1 MKKRKIKEQGITLIA
16 LVVTIVVLLILAGV
30 SIAML
35 TGENG
40 IVTQAQRAKEDS
52 RGGEVKERVEMAANE
67 NRTIDYTNGNAEDKT
82 TKQEM
87 IEELSGE
94 GKLTDEEVETLQT
107 TNLIT
112 IGSIEIDFGILEGNG
127 TGGGTEEGG
136 KRYDN
141 DTTVTIGGE
150 EVSIPGGATISKIP
164 GEYEDVDEGV
174 VIYIIP
180 KDETPDWEADEDGD
194 GIKDVQE
201 KYDQFVWVPVP
212 NAVLDL
218 SSTFSTLDEAGIK
231 AEVQKEIDANR
242 YPMAIK
248 TNATDYIGVLYQFT
262 EEGGKV
268 KVEPL
273 TNDVN
278 GYSWTP
284 LSDDDCREPA
294 YLESSSYADG
304 SSYNNTEP
312 KVSQSL
318 LQQEFNIMADKVS
331 TQKGFW
337 VGRYETSNMASSNS
351 QDTTN
356 KVKIVRGTTSGINNV
371 DWYRMYAQQKAYRN
385 LAEISSSR
393 TSSMIWGSQWDQ
405 IMIWM
410 KEVKN
415 TVDTTRGQYY
425 ITNAVGMGNYGNI
438 SVVDDGYSSTS
449 APAETGC
456 FKTKNIYDLAGNV
469 YDWTLEASSTSS
481 RENRGSY
488 YKHTGSFYTKPSKR
502 SIGSPTDSVS
512 DIGSRSTLY

>member
-67 NRTIDYTNGNAEDKT
+67 NRTIDYTNGNAEDKI

-94 GKLTDEEVETLQT
+94 GKLTEEEVETLKT

-112 IGSIEIDFGILEGNG
+112 IGNIEIDFGILEGSG
-127 TGGGTEEGG
+127 TGGGTETGEGG

-180 KDETPDWEADEDGD
+180 KEETPDWEADEDGD

-212 NAVLDL
+212 NPVLDL

-248 TNATDYIGVLYQFT
+248 KNATDYIGVLYQFT

-284 LSDDDCREPA
+284 LSDEESREPA
-294 YLESSSYADG
+294 YLEESSLADG
-304 SSYNNTEP
+304 SSYNNTNP
-312 KVSQSL
+312 KISQSL
-318 LQQEFNIMADKVS
+318 LQQEFNTMVSKVS

-337 VGRYETSNMASSNS
+337 VGRYETSNMVSSNS

-356 KVKIVRGTTSGINNV
+356 KVTIVRGTTGGINNV

-410 KEVKN
+410 KEVENEAKN
-415 TVDTTRGQYY
+415 SFYVV
-425 ITNAVGMGNYGNI
+425 NSLGMGNYGTA
-438 SVVDDGYSSTS
+438 DDSDTSTS
-449 APAETGC
+449 APAPTGNSD
-456 FKTKNIYDLAGNV
+456 KYKVKNVFDLAGNV
-469 YDWTLEASSTSS
+469 DDWTLEASDTIY
-481 RENRGSY
+481 RITRRR
-488 YKHTGSFYTKPSKR
+488 PLL
-502 SIGSPTDSVS
+502 
-512 DIGSRSTLY
+512 LYQF

>member
-1 MKKRKIKEQGITLIA
+1 MKETKIKEQGITLIA

-67 NRTIDYTNGNAEDKT
+67 NRTIDYTNGNAEDKI

-94 GKLTDEEVETLQT
+94 GKLTEEEVETLKT

-112 IGSIEIDFGILEGNG
+112 IGNIEIDFGILEGS
-127 TGGGTEEGG
+127 GTETGEGG

-212 NAVLDL
+212 NPVLDL

-284 LSDDDCREPA
+284 LSDDGNREPA
-294 YLESSSYADG
+294 YLENSSWADG
-304 SSYNNTEP
+304 SSYNNTNP

-318 LQQEFNIMADKVS
+318 LQQEFNTMVSKVS

-337 VGRYETSNMASSNS
+337 VGRYETSNMYGGSNGNDNS

-356 KVKIVRGTTSGINNV
+356 KVKIVRGTTNGINNV

-410 KEVKN
+410 KEEENEDKN
-415 TVDTTRGQYY
+415 SFYVV
-425 ITNAVGMGNYGNI
+425 NALGMGNYETTDDSDTSTTSPAPTGN
-438 SVVDDGYSSTS
+438 SDEYKV
-449 APAETGC
+449 
-456 FKTKNIYDLAGNV
+456 KNVFDLAGNV
-469 YDWTLEASSTSS
+469 RDWTLEASSTIF
-481 RENRGSY
+481 RINRRRPLQRY
-488 YKHTGSFYTKPSKR
+488 RF
-502 SIGSPTDSVS
+502 
-512 DIGSRSTLY
+512 

>member
-1 MKKRKIKEQGITLIA
+1 MKETKIKEQGITLIA

-67 NRTIDYTNGNAEDKT
+67 NRTIDYTNGNAEDKI

-87 IEELSGE
+87 INELSGE
-94 GKLTDEEVETLQT
+94 GKLTDEEVETLKT

-112 IGSIEIDFGILEGNG
+112 IGNIEIDFGILEGSG
-127 TGGGTEEGG
+127 TGGGTETGEGG

-180 KDETPDWEADEDGD
+180 KEETPDWEADEDGD

-212 NAVLDL
+212 NPVLDL

-284 LSDDDCREPA
+284 LSDDNCREPA
-294 YLESSSYADG
+294 YLEDTDYTDG
-304 SSYNNTEP
+304 SSYNNTNP

-318 LQQEFNIMADKVS
+318 LQQEFNTMVSKVS

-337 VGRYETSNMASSNS
+337 VGRYETSNMYGGSDGHDNS

-410 KEVKN
+410 KEEENETKN
-415 TVDTTRGQYY
+415 SFYVV
-425 ITNAVGMGNYGNI
+425 NALGMGNYGTA
-438 SVVDDGYSSTS
+438 DDSDTS
-449 APAETGC
+449 PIDPAPTGNSD
-456 FKTKNIYDLAGNV
+456 KYKVKNVFDLAGNLF
-469 YDWTLEASSTSS
+469 DRTLEANDTDYRIS
-481 RENRGSY
+481 RRRLLLRY
-488 YKHTGSFYTKPSKR
+488 LF
-502 SIGSPTDSVS
+502 
-512 DIGSRSTLY
+512 

>member
-1 MKKRKIKEQGITLIA
+1 
-16 LVVTIVVLLILAGV
+16 
-30 SIAML
+30 ML

-67 NRTIDYTNGNAEDKT
+67 NRTIDYTNGNAEDKI

-94 GKLTDEEVETLQT
+94 GKLTEEEVETLQT

-112 IGSIEIDFGILEGNG
+112 IGNIEIDFGILEGSV
-127 TGGGTEEGG
+127 TGGGETGEGG

-218 SSTFSTLDEAGIK
+218 SSTFSTLDDAGIK

-268 KVEPL
+268 KVEA
-273 TNDVN
+273 DS
-278 GYSWTP
+278 SWTP
-284 LSDDDCREPA
+284 LSDDGNREPA
-294 YLESSSYADG
+294 YLEDTDYADG
-304 SSYNNTEP
+304 SSYNNTNP

-318 LQQEFNIMADKVS
+318 LQQEFNTMVSKVS
-331 TQKGFW
+331 AQKGFW
-337 VGRYETSNMASSNS
+337 VGRYETSNMYGGSNGHDNS

-356 KVKIVRGTTSGINNV
+356 KVKIVRGTTNGINNV

-410 KEVKN
+410 KEVENEAKN
-415 TVDTTRGQYY
+415 SFYVV
-425 ITNAVGMGNYGNI
+425 NALGMGNYGTA
-438 SVVDDGYSSTS
+438 DDLDTSTG
-449 APAETGC
+449 APATTGNSD
-456 FKTKNIYDLAGNV
+456 KYKVKNVFDLAGNV
-469 YDWTLEASSTSS
+469 LDWTLEANYTTSRLS
-481 RENRGSY
+481 RRRLLQQY
-488 YKHTGSFYTKPSKR
+488 LF
-502 SIGSPTDSVS
+502 
-512 DIGSRSTLY
+512 

>member
-67 NRTIDYTNGNAEDKT
+67 NRTIDYTNGNAEDKI

-94 GKLTDEEVETLQT
+94 GKLTDEEVETLKT

-112 IGSIEIDFGILEGNG
+112 IGNIEIDFGILEGNG
-127 TGGGTEEGG
+127 TGGGAETGEGG

-180 KDETPDWEADEDGD
+180 KEETPDWEADEDGD

-268 KVEPL
+268 KVEP
-273 TNDVN
+273 
-278 GYSWTP
+278 YSSWTP
-284 LSDDDCREPA
+284 LSYFGTREPA
-294 YLESSSYADG
+294 YLKDTNFADG
-304 SSYNNTEP
+304 SSNNNTEP

-318 LQQEFNIMADKVS
+318 LQQEFNTMVSKVS

-337 VGRYETSNMASSNS
+337 VGRYETSNMYGGSNGQDNS

-356 KVKIVRGTTSGINNV
+356 KVTIVRGTTNGTGSVN
-371 DWYRMYAQQKAYRN
+371 WYRMYAQQKVYRN
-385 LAEISSSR
+385 LTEISDTR

-410 KEVKN
+410 KEVENEDKN
-415 TVDTTRGQYY
+415 SFYVV
-425 ITNAVGMGNYGNI
+425 NALGMGNYGTT
-438 SVVDDGYSSTS
+438 DDSDDYL
-449 APAETGC
+449 APTGNSDNY
-456 FKTKNIYDLAGNV
+456 KVKNVFDLAGNV
-469 YDWTLEASSTSS
+469 FDTILEANFTSYRIS
-481 RENRGSY
+481 RR
-488 YKHTGSFYTKPSKR
+488 R
-502 SIGSPTDSVS
+502 
-512 DIGSRSTLY
+512 LL